1 MRTILGLDISTS
13 ITGSTIIQDS
23 KIIESFIWD
32 TRNKRKFPTLYEKA
46 ALIQADLRAT
56 GGTGALGVAAGSTTA
71 LVDIHSFTSLGNHY
85 FLLTYTV

>member
-1 MRTILGLDISTS
+1 MAVLSGY
-13 ITGSTIIQDS
+13 GSRVIGPYSPRLMADGSAT
-23 KIIESFIWD
+23 
-32 TRNKRKFPTLYEKA
+32 